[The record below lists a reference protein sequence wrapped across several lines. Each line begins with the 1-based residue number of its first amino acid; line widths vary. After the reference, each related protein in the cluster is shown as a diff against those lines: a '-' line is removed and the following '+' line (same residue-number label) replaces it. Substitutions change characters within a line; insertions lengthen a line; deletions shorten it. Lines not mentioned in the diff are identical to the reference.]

1 MDRVIVYPG
10 AIPQDTDLLSPQRN
24 AMIALGYL
32 ARATL
37 GTSTVVDGLACT
49 QTTVASMSV
58 VVAPGSVTSLT
69 TIDPNAYGSLAADS
83 TDPLVKMGINTA
95 STTLGPM
102 SAPSTAGQSVVY
114 LVQAA
119 FSETDTGSLVLPYY
133 NSSNPSSP
141 YSGPANA
148 GTAQNTKRAQTV
160 TLQLKQGTAATT
172 GSQTTPAPD
181 SGYIGLYAI
190 TIANGQSTITS
201 ANIAT
206 LSTAPFIPYKLPSLT
221 PGFGVIGQVRN
232 AKMSVTTAGTSA
244 TFTADEIVVGTA
256 LGGLQT
262 MLASYSQTV
271 SLATTGAGG
280 MDTGSAPTSGFVALY
295 AIYGFAGT
303 SILAVN
309 ATSAAAPTVYGGSNM
324 PTGYTYS
331 ALISVWPTNGSG
343 QFVVG
348 YQTDRRINTPAVQV
362 LNSSVTGTNITLS
375 LSTAV
380 PPSAK
385 TVSGGL
391 YVGCSTNSVVA
402 ISINPGNT
410 TTWGWLGQAYLSS
423 TTSGQATGGVFNE
436 IPLITSQTVYYT
448 ATNVSGTPNYI
459 VTVQGYTF

>member
-49 QTTVASMSV
+49 QTTVASMSI
-58 VVAPGSVTSLT
+58 VVAPGSITSLT

-83 TDPLVKMGINTA
+83 TDPLVKMGINIA

-102 SAPSTAGQSVVY
+102 TAPSTAGQSVVY

-181 SGYIGLYAI
+181 NGYIGLYAI

-295 AIYGFAGT
+295 AIYGSAGT

-309 ATSAAAPTVYGGSNM
+309 ATSSAAPTVYGGSNM
-324 PTGYTYS
+324 PTGYIYS

-343 QFVVG
+343 QFVACD
-348 YQTDRRINTPAVQV
+348 QRDRLI
-362 LNSSVTGTNITLS
+362 STNITSIL
-375 LSTAV
+375 
-380 PPSAK
+380 
-385 TVSGGL
+385 
-391 YVGCSTNSVVA
+391 STNSVVSYTSLS
-402 ISINPGNT
+402 ISNAVPLNAVSCNG
-410 TTWGWLGQAYLSS
+410 LLSIS
-423 TTSGQATGGVFNE
+423 VNA
-436 IPLITSQTVYYT
+436 TSQCYLTLSPHANLIGSAILGFGEPAAGGFNAQISFTNLTIATPQTLYYT
-448 ATNVSGTPNYI
+448 TNNSNGTPTFAASI
-459 VTVQGYTF
+459 TGYTF